1 MLRADLAG
9 SQAEPIVDIG
19 CEASPLLAVGINLF
33 LKTVEPTT
41 RDGWNEITRL
51 VFRMI
56 VIMWPDVGNLQTFPK
71 CPLHHV
77 FRALK
82 GLRPLVVVLLLVVIG
97 LGVLVQKRIA
107 VLEPSGDIKG
117 PVPAFCPIDILIKGF
132 SPVARISLQTRR
144 RQNHNLAWRQ
154 VPALV
159 VDSHP

>member
-82 GLRPLVVVLLLVVIG
+82 GLRPLVVLLLLVVIR

-107 VLEPSGDIKG
+107 FFEPARHVEGLE
-117 PVPAFCPIDILIKGF
+117 PAFCPGNIFVQGF
-132 SPVARISLQTRR
+132 SPVSRIRFQAGSWKGECAT
-144 RQNHNLAWRQ
+144 
-154 VPALV
+154 
-159 VDSHP
+159 